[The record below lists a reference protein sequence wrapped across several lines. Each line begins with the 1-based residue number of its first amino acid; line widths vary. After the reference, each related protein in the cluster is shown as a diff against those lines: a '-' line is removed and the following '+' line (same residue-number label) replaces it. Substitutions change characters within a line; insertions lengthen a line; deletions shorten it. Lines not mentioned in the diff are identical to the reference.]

1 MKELAILLRAM
12 QLYTQNAHNL
22 VEKSLFF
29 QDHDYLGE
37 LYSTYESGYDS
48 IIERII
54 GLTDSSQ
61 LDLKQIQ
68 LSAVNILQQLP
79 SKETE
84 NMVYFQRI
92 ESMENNLRQKIAQIN
107 PGVSIGTQQLI
118 GGMAD
123 ESEKRSYKIKQRIKG
138 GK

>member
-22 VEKSLFF
+22 VEKS
-29 QDHDYLGE
+29 
-37 LYSTYESGYDS
+37 
-48 IIERII
+48 
-54 GLTDSSQ
+54 
-61 LDLKQIQ
+61 
-68 LSAVNILQQLP
+68 ILQQLP

-84 NMVYFQRI
+84 NMLYFQRI